1 MPVTRSE
8 LLFLCGGALA
18 GALAAKNYTKI
29 KERVSPLKE
38 RVSPWLATAGEA
50 VGDAY
55 TAAAR
60 RVGER
65 IEAMQDAMAEA
76 RHGAGPGDAGATGPD
91 TPHFSAANGTGG

>member
-1 MPVTRSE
+1 MPVTKSE
-8 LLFLCGGALA
+8 LLYLCGGAIA
-18 GALAAKNYTKI
+18 GVVTAKNYARI
-29 KERVSPLKE
+29 KEKAAPVKE
-38 RVSPWLATAGEA
+38 KISPWLATAGEA

-76 RHGAGPGDAGATGPD
+76 HQAARPQETNGHPPEGAL
-91 TPHFSAANGTGG
+91 